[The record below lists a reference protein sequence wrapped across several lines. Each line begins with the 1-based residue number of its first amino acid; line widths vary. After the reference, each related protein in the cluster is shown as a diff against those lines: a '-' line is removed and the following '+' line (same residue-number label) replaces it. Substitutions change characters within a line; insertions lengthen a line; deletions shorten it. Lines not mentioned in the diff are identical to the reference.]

1 MKKYENG
8 HEVTYSMEQISIMLN
23 EINDLHERV
32 KELEREN
39 ESLRGAAEYWK
50 DQADD
55 WMNMYYDREED
66 T

>member
-1 MKKYENG
+1 MKKYENE
-8 HEVTYSMEQISIMLN
+8 HEVTYSMEQIRIMLN
-23 EINDLHERV
+23 EINDLRERV

-39 ESLRGAAEYWK
+39 ESLQGTAEYWK

-55 WMNMYYDREED
+55 WMNRYYDRED

>member
-1 MKKYENG
+1 MKKYENE

-32 KELEREN
+32 KELECKN
-39 ESLRGAAEYWK
+39 ESLQGAANYWK
-50 DQADD
+50 DQADN
-55 WMNMYYDREED
+55 WMNMYYDRED